1 MSKVEALLSEL
12 NRELEEQ
19 KQSVIDEAV
28 KSALDEIK
36 IKPEN
41 LSKET
46 LNMIMAAKGRTT
58 AQQPVPQPPEMP
70 DETIYEA
77 MAMDANTDAII
88 SDVLAGN
95 NVYLYGLAGTGK
107 SVLAQDVAEKIL
119 KRGYYTINCSQWT
132 SPTEIRGGQTIT
144 GYEQG
149 TMIKA
154 WQEGKILILDELPK
168 LDPNTAGLL
177 NECLSKT
184 ADQIV
189 DRKGK
194 KNIPTITDGKG
205 DRIEKGGGDS
215 EKAKLFG
222 VIATG
227 NTDMKTVSQNFSGNN
242 RQDYSLI
249 DRFAGSFYEIK
260 FNLQLENELIYPHV
274 LEISR
279 MIRDFLITQRDTIEA
294 ITLRTMLNFN
304 RTYEMFMLKSIRSP
318 LVANTFSSDMKP
330 KTLEASV
337 MSFIDS
343 LNTDMKQELLANTE
357 VKQLLAKP
365 ADKTEFIEQF
375 KSKHNGINPRTGKK
389 D

>member
-132 SPTEIRGGQTIT
+132 YPTEIRGGQTIT